1 MMLRARPLFCLLL
14 TALLL
19 QSPGRTLAAETTPA
33 LDLWLGMYLG
43 KLKIGYTNI
52 RQNREEFRGAPAIRT
67 ESSSRTELTVLGQTM
82 VQQIRTVVY
91 SDLTTRPVYEE
102 FEMSSG
108 GKTTRVIADIGRD
121 SIQCRLVTASGE
133 SRRTIPIPPGTELA
147 GDAYM
152 TALDSGLKVGDV
164 FQRKSFNPLTLALD
178 DITVRVD
185 RKETIEFEG
194 KPVET
199 LVILTKTPMAE
210 LTTYQSLEDGQAL
223 RIDAAMGIT
232 MLREPRDKA
241 MGIQPAEYRPPQD
254 FAILTSVRSNVDLPS
269 TGKLRRLHI
278 RLIGLPDDVFV
289 LEDSRQRLLE
299 RGETDGAKTATL
311 LIRAEAFDP
320 GRSAELP
327 VEDES
332 LLRWMSAAPYVD
344 SDAIAIRRKARDI
357 VRDEKNIFRAA
368 LAIRDW
374 VHRAMAPR
382 GEMGILRPATDVLKD
397 LAGVCR
403 DYSVLFAALARASG
417 IPCRI
422 VGGLVL
428 NRGDFYY
435 HAWNEVWTGEQWVP
449 LDCTTPD
456 AFVDAT
462 HIKLTEGEATEMFR
476 MGRIIGQL
484 KAEVLAFE

>member
-1 MMLRARPLFCLLL
+1 MTLRARRFLLYFL
-14 TALLL
+14 LAALLL
-19 QSPGRTLAAETTPA
+19 PTPARLAAETPPE

-43 KLKIGYTNI
+43 RLKIGYTNI
-52 RQNREEFRGAPAIRT
+52 RQSREQFRGAPAIRT

-91 SDLTTRPVYEE
+91 SDLSARPVHEE

-108 GKTTRVIADIGRD
+108 GKTTRVIAEIGQD
-121 SIQCRLVTASGE
+121 SIQCTLVTDSGE
-133 SRRTIPIPPGTELA
+133 SRRSIPVPPGTELA
-147 GDAYM
+147 GDAYV
-152 TALDSGLKVGDV
+152 TALERGMKVGDV
-164 FQRKSFNPLTLALD
+164 FQRKSFNPLTLTLD
-178 DITVRVD
+178 DLTVRVD
-185 RKETIEFEG
+185 RRETIQFEG

-199 LVILTKTPMAE
+199 LVILTKTPVAE
-210 LTTYQSLEDGQAL
+210 LTTYQSLEDGQVL

-232 MLREPRDKA
+232 MLREPREKA

-278 RLIGLPDDVFV
+278 RLIGLPDETFV
-289 LEDSRQRLLE
+289 LEDSRQRVLE
-299 RGETDGAKTATL
+299 RGETDGSSTATL
-311 LIRAEAFDP
+311 LIRAEPFDP
-320 GRSAELP
+320 AGSGSLP
-327 VEDES
+327 VEDDS
-332 LLRWMSAAPYVD
+332 LRPWLSPAAYVD
-344 SDAIAIRRKARDI
+344 SDALAIRRRARDI
-357 VRDEKNIFRAA
+357 VREEKNIYRAA

-374 VHRAMAPR
+374 IHRSMKPR

-397 LAGVCR
+397 LSGVCR

-417 IPCRI
+417 IPCRV

-435 HAWNEVWTGEQWVP
+435 HAWNEIWTGAQWVP
-449 LDCTTPD
+449 LDCTAPD

-462 HIKLTEGEATEMFR
+462 HIKLTEGDATEMFR

-484 KAEVLAFE
+484 KAEILAFE